1 MKRAGGGQGGT
12 GWAGRGRGGRG
23 KTDTGTGGKGGSGE
37 GNIFRKVADVTGASD
52 ERRRE
57 RKREGEREGLMAQ
70 AGGKVSLRGFRSRLV
85 AGSSGERH
93 ANADAAVASCRANV
107 NT

>member
-1 MKRAGGGQGGT
+1 M
-12 GWAGRGRGGRG
+12 GRGRGGRG
-23 KTDTGTGGKGGSGE
+23 KTDTGRGKGGSGE
-37 GNIFRKVADVTGASD
+37 GNLFRKGAKVTGASD

-57 RKREGEREGLMAQ
+57 RKREGERERLMAQ
-70 AGGKVSLRGFRSRLV
+70 AGGKASLRGFRSRLA

-107 NT
+107 NA